1 VGRFVSCFACADLI
15 RSHEVAQGKNNSISS
30 YHQANRTNQTFQT
43 ISESRGSP
51 GLLLYNG
58 CRHGLRTRVTPSVW
72 QRHVFGSEEFVCLAE
87 ACVWFRGVRSVNNWK
102 PVVNT
107 SFCLDLMI
115 LDKKNNRRPSLSV
128 IACAQTACLGS
139 FP

>member
-1 VGRFVSCFACADLI
+1 M
-15 RSHEVAQGKNNSISS
+15 RSHRAKTTLFPHI
-30 YHQANRTNQTFQT
+30 TKQTEQ
-43 ISESRGSP
+43 IRLSRLYQNLEAVLDYYYIMAAGMGSGP
-51 GLLLYNG
+51 VSRLLSGRGMCLVQ
-58 CRHGLRTRVTPSVW
+58 RSLSVW